1 MLFRFSLYGFL
12 KNQRYFEP
20 FLVLAILERGL
31 SFVELGVL
39 VAIREIC
46 QQVLEIPSGAI
57 ADRLGRRRAMVAAF
71 VAYVVA
77 YLVLSVATGF
87 GLFAVGLG
95 LIGFGD
101 AFRTGTHKAMIF
113 DWLDRQGRTGDR
125 VEVYGYTRSWSQIGS
140 AVSIPIAAA
149 IVFGFGR
156 YGPVFWISA
165 IPAFVDLINL
175 ATYPA
180 DLDGERE
187 PTSLRDVARHLWGS
201 LVRVVR
207 DLDLRRLLVEGMTF
221 EGLYKSSKDYVQ
233 PLVAAVAI
241 SLPLLATL
249 DEPRAVA
256 VIAGGVYVVLHVLGA
271 VASRH
276 AHRWVARFG
285 DPARAARGAW
295 WALATSF
302 LVMGVG
308 LWLGARAAA
317 IAAFV
322 LIALL
327 HNLFRPIL
335 VSRVDALGERKS
347 AATVLSIE
355 SQATSTAA
363 MLLAPLLGLLVD
375 TARAADLPAASAL
388 WPVAAVGLGLCGL
401 MLLGFSLRARS
412 CRRPYR

>member
-31 SFVELGVL
+31 SYAELGLL
-39 VAIREIC
+39 VAIREVC
-46 QQVLEIPSGAI
+46 QQALEIPSGAI

-77 YLVLSVATGF
+77 YLVLSLADGF
-87 GLFAVGLG
+87 GLFALG
-95 LIGFGD
+95 LAFIGFGD

-113 DWLDRQGRTGDR
+113 DWLERQGRTDAR
-125 VEVYGYTRSWSQIGS
+125 VEIYGYTRSWSQIGS

-149 IVFGFGR
+149 IVFTFGR

-165 IPAFVDLINL
+165 IPAFIDLVNL
-175 ATYPA
+175 ATYPSE
-180 DLDGERE
+180 LDGKRE
-187 PTSLRDVARHLWGS
+187 PTSLRDIVGHLWRSVAR
-201 LVRVVR
+201 VVG
-207 DLDLRRLLVEGMTF
+207 DLQMRRLFVEGMTF
-221 EGLYKSSKDYVQ
+221 EGLYKSSKDYLQ
-233 PLVAAVAI
+233 PLVAAVAL
-241 SLPLLATL
+241 SLPLLAFL
-249 DEPRAVA
+249 DGQRAVA
-256 VIAGGVYVVLHVLGA
+256 VVAGGVYVVLHILAA

-295 WALATSF
+295 WALATAF
-302 LVMGVG
+302 VVMGVG
-308 LWLGARAAA
+308 LWFGAPAAA
-317 IAAFV
+317 IVAFV

-335 VSRVDALGERKS
+335 VSRIDTLGERSS

-363 MLLAPLLGLLVD
+363 MVLAPVLGLLVD
-375 TARAADLPAASAL
+375 TARAAHLPAASAL
-388 WPVAAVGLGLCGL
+388 WPVAAVGVVLCGL
-401 MLLGFSLRARS
+401 VLMRAQPTASSR
-412 CRRPYR
+412 